1 VGRDGADVLDYPLT
15 PGPRPRV
22 LVTGAPGGASEY
34 FVLDF
39 DPTGTN
45 LLFAGGG
52 HPMNRLANGKVV
64 RLGGARDADVE
75 SSAGW

>member
-1 VGRDGADVLDYPLT
+1 MLLNGV
-15 PGPRPRV
+15 PGS
-22 LVTGAPGGASEY
+22 ASEY

-45 LLFAGGG
+45 LLFSGGG
-52 HPMNRLANGKVV
+52 HPMSRLANGKVI
-64 RLGGARDADVE
+64 RLGDARDADVE